1 MASMISAA
9 KAPLLDVEG
18 LSILLKEKKRPDVA
32 AVDDVSFSVAPGETL
47 ALVGESGAGKSL
59 TALALMRLLPK
70 TLDVAATRITL
81 DGRDLTAPSDNEI
94 RAIRGSV
101 MAMIFQDPLSSLN
114 PVLTVERQLVEAIRL
129 HEPIS
134 KADARRRA
142 LELLEMV
149 RIPAAATRLAEYP
162 HRLSGGMRQRVMI
175 AMALA
180 GRPKLILADEPTT
193 ALDVTISGQIIDL
206 LMELQRDLG
215 LGMLFIT
222 HDLHVVRTVA
232 HRVAVMYSGRIVE
245 TGTVDEVFATP
256 RHPYTEGLIQARPH
270 GSFAVDGHR
279 LREIN
284 GTVPVPAARP
294 PGCAFEPRCARAV
307 ADCRVKV
314 PALAADNDPGRAF
327 ACFHPLEE
335 HVA

>member
-1 MASMISAA
+1 MASMIPAA

-32 AVDDVSFSVAPGETL
+32 AVDDVSFSVAAGETL

-59 TALALMRLLPK
+59 TALALMRLLPT
-70 TLDVAATRITL
+70 TLAVAAKRITL
-81 DGRDLTAPSDNEI
+81 GGRDLTAPSDNEI

-142 LELLEMV
+142 LELLDMV

-294 PGCAFEPRCARAV
+294 PGCAFEPRCARAE
-307 ADCRVKV
+307 ADCRAKV

-327 ACFHPLEE
+327 ACFHPLQE

>member
-1 MASMISAA
+1 MAPTVSPPAS
-9 KAPLLDVEG
+9 LLDVEG

-32 AVDDVSFSVAPGETL
+32 AVDDVSFSVAAGETL

-59 TALALMRLLPK
+59 TALALMRLLPT
-70 TLDVAATRITL
+70 TLGITAKRITL

-142 LELLEMV
+142 LELLDMV
-149 RIPAAATRLAEYP
+149 RIPAAASRLAEYP

-294 PGCAFEPRCARAV
+294 PGCAFEPRCARAE
-307 ADCRVKV
+307 ADCRVKPPV
-314 PALAADNDPGRAF
+314 LAADNDPGRAF
-327 ACFHPLEE
+327 ACFHPLKE

>member
-1 MASMISAA
+1 MASMISASP
-9 KAPLLDVEG
+9 APLLDVEG

-70 TLDVAATRITL
+70 TLGVAAKRITL

-294 PGCAFEPRCARAV
+294 SGCAFEPRCARAE
-307 ADCRVKV
+307 ADCRAQV
-314 PALAADNDPGRAF
+314 PPLVPDNDEGRAF
-327 ACFHPLEE
+327 ACFHPLQER
-335 HVA
+335 VA

>member
-1 MASMISAA
+1 MAMTASPPAT
-9 KAPLLDVEG
+9 LLDVDG
-18 LSILLKEKKRPDVA
+18 LSILLREKKRPDVA

-59 TALALMRLLPK
+59 TALALMRLLPRS
-70 TLDVAATRITL
+70 LAVAAKRITL

-94 RAIRGSV
+94 RSIRGSV

-142 LELLEMV
+142 LELLDMV

-294 PGCAFEPRCARAV
+294 PGCAFEPRCARAE
-307 ADCRVKV
+307 ADCRAQV
-314 PALAADNDPGRAF
+314 PALVADNDPGRAF
-327 ACFHPLEE
+327 ACFHPLQE